1 MLHLFLCNDQF
12 LNEPQKKVCFF
23 FFFLF
28 SPSSKHL
35 SLFLFKYYSIIFLI
49 KKRGISGHLVQMR
62 TKNVRI
68 SLNRLVYAIW
78 RLTKTVVKRQKSS
91 KYDVYIFIFCM
102 YGNCHTSFHHLEV
115 ALKAYWKGGGGS
127 RLLKKSRQVKK
138 RSYLWLCR

>member
-1 MLHLFLCNDQF
+1 MFLFL
-12 LNEPQKKVCFF
+12 
-23 FFFLF
+23 FFLF

-102 YGNCHTSFHHLEV
+102 YGNCHKFSSLRSGVESI
-115 ALKAYWKGGGGS
+115 LKGVGA